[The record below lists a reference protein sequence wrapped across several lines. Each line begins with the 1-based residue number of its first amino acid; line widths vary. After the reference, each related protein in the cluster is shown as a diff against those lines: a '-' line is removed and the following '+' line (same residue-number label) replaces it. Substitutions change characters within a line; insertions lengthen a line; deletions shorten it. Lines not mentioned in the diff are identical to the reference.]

1 MKTAQ
6 LNPTADFLNA
16 KETLLDAMRH
26 QLIIQSLKQ
35 PKVIKLLGWNPY
47 IVILADDQIDAVCE
61 AEEVIET
68 EIKYWEALDAVKA
81 AQDALIEASKPITL
95 ELVPA
100 EHIATIES
108 LYSAIQKKNIAAKQS
123 LVNLLIKW
131 DVTR

>member
-1 MKTAQ
+1 M
-6 LNPTADFLNA
+6 
-16 KETLLDAMRH
+16 
-26 QLIIQSLKQ
+26 
-35 PKVIKLLGWNPY
+35 IKLLGWNPY
-47 IVILADDQIDAVCE
+47 IVILADDQIDTVCE
-61 AEEVIET
+61 AEEVVET

-100 EHIATIES
+100 EHLATIES